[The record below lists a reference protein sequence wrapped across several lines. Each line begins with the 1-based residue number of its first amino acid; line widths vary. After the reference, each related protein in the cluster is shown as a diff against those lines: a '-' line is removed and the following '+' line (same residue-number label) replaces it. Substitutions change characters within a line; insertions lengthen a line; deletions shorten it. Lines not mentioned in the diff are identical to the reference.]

1 MLNISAFFELGDP
14 RVTIFCIDSRIT
26 IIVVFFSLTRPA
38 KTFDGPLLVKEEMS
52 KVYVRD
58 IEVQKLY
65 GIDWIKKLAEVH
77 SLRSA
82 KKLSL
87 LHHVRHEF
95 LVALLGERLHSHQV
109 FRFQKE
115 KDDGDDVPASTERI
129 LNGELFDKFTDVIG
143 SNIVI

>member
-52 KVYVRD
+52 KVYVCD

-95 LVALLGERLHSHQV
+95 LVALLG
-109 FRFQKE
+109 
-115 KDDGDDVPASTERI
+115 
-129 LNGELFDKFTDVIG
+129 
-143 SNIVI
+143 